1 MSTLA
6 IVSPPLKT
14 ATPRGARFAAAALT
28 RLLQVLVHRREA
40 RAQARERLARESDA
54 TRVRRLAQQMR
65 CVDPSFAEDLF
76 AAADRH
82 DRAA

>member
-1 MSTLA
+1 MTTLT

-14 ATPRGARFAAAALT
+14 ATSRGARFAAVAFT
-28 RLLQVLVHRREA
+28 RLLQVLAHRREA
-40 RAQARERLARESDA
+40 RALARERLARESDA

-65 CVDPSFAEDLF
+65 CVDPSFAADLF
-76 AAADRH
+76 AAAERH